1 MYNHSENQIDSKKG
15 TKTPLHIDIN
25 SLGITF
31 CNEFEKE
38 PRPFPYPSHTINQ
51 TSPFLSPPSSTN
63 SSTATSP
70 TEQKAQSFPRRTDV
84 FRSKCQLRHTPSSGS
99 TSPKVNAKSWEGMKS
114 PAASFLASFC
124 MSPTPNPEVVEE
136 TEGDEIDDYVLDKV
150 IGYGGFATVRKG
162 FRISDGKKVAIK
174 IIKKDQQTCS
184 NLSVDERLE
193 RELDI
198 WKNLDHANILC
209 IEKVLETD
217 NATFLV
223 CDYCSKGNLLNQ
235 VKGPL
240 TESKVQPLFVQL
252 CRAVQYLHEKA
263 KICHKD
269 LKLENILLD
278 QDSNVKLCDFGLAI
292 YQQPRNI
299 LLNNSQAIPPCSPN
313 ELFSDL
319 ECAAGSLPYAS
330 PEQIKSTKAIA
341 CPSAD
346 IWSLGVILYALVSG
360 KLPFSDDY
368 EPRLQQKI
376 LRGEFDLPENI
387 SADLETL
394 IKKCLALRPEDRPTI
409 SQVLQSSWC
418 SSN

>member
-1 MYNHSENQIDSKKG
+1 
-15 TKTPLHIDIN
+15 
-25 SLGITF
+25 
-31 CNEFEKE
+31 
-38 PRPFPYPSHTINQ
+38 
-51 TSPFLSPPSSTN
+51 
-63 SSTATSP
+63 
-70 TEQKAQSFPRRTDV
+70 
-84 FRSKCQLRHTPSSGS
+84 
-99 TSPKVNAKSWEGMKS
+99 MKS

-124 MSPTPNPEVVEE
+124 MSPTPSSEAVEE

-174 IIKKDQQTCS
+174 IIKKDQQTCN

-198 WKNLDHANILC
+198 WKNLDHINILC

-223 CDYCSKGNLLNQ
+223 CDYCAKGNLLDQ
-235 VKGPL
+235 VKDPL
-240 TESKVQPLFVQL
+240 TEDKAQPLFVQL

-292 YQQPRNI
+292 YQQPKNI
-299 LLNNSQAIPPCSPN
+299 LLNSQAIPPSSPN
-313 ELFSDL
+313 ETSDL

-330 PEQIKSTKAIA
+330 PEQIKSAKAIT
-341 CPSAD
+341 CPSSD
-346 IWSLGVILYALVSG
+346 IWSLGVILYALVTG

-376 LRGEFDLPENI
+376 LSGDFDLPEYT
-387 SADLETL
+387 SADLKAL
-394 IKKCLALRPEDRPTI
+394 IMKCLALRPEDRPTI

-418 SSN
+418 TSN